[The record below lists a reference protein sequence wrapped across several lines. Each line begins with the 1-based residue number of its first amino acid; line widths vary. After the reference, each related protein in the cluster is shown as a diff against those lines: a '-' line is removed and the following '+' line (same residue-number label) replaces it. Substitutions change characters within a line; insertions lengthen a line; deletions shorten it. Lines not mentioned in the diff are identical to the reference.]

1 MWQQLIVA
9 VAVLVAAAY
18 AVWALLPATS
28 RARLATRLARGPG
41 LLAWLGARL
50 GRAARTP
57 PPTDAG
63 CDACPGSASGRD
75 RPQGPPAQP

>member
-1 MWQQLIVA
+1 MWQQFIVA
-9 VAVLVAAAY
+9 VVVVAAAAY
-18 AVWALLPATS
+18 AVWALLPAAS

-41 LLAWLGARL
+41 PLAWLGARL

-63 CDACPGSASGRD
+63 CDACSGSASGSE
-75 RPQGPPAQP
+75 RPKGPPVRP